1 LGTVYIYADYGIP
14 VDELRYELEKIVNA
28 SPLWDKRV
36 AKIQVTNATEKTI
49 EMRALIS
56 VENSS
61 NAWELR
67 CLVQEKLIDFM
78 RRNYPERLPR
88 IRLETNKVDNDVSK

>member
-14 VDELRYELEKIVNA
+14 IDELRRELEKIVNA

-36 AKIQVTNATEKTI
+36 TKIQVTNATEKTVEI
-49 EMRALIS
+49 RALIS
-56 VENSS
+56 AENSS

-67 CLVQEKLIDFM
+67 CLVREKLIDFM
-78 RRNYPERLPR
+78 QRNYPERLPR
-88 IRLETNKVDNDVSK
+88 VRLETKKEE